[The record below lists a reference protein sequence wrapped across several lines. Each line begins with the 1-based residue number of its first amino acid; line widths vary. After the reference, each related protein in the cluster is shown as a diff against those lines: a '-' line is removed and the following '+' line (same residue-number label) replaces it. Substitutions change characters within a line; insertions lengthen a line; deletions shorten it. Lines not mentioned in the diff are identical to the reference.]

1 MLPSI
6 EFDDEHG
13 FDTRKIRNEWADR
26 SLSAKLQSFQATISN
41 MEPELLLCIAL
52 ISS

>member
-13 FDTRKIRNEWADR
+13 FDTGKVRNERADR
-26 SLSAKLQSFQATISN
+26 SLSAKLQSFQSTISHL
-41 MEPELLLCIAL
+41 EPELLLCVAL